1 MKFENEIKKVIKN
14 LKTEKRLQLEQKNN
28 KII

>member
-1 MKFENEIKKVIKN
+1 MKFKNEIKKVIKN